1 MYALHFPAGMVR
13 LGQTRLAHHATEDSG
28 PMAYPHEWNFFERKT
43 DRERMW
49 ILLDTS
55 WLRRTADPKRP
66 WLVAVTVNTYGTSER
81 MAGKAALVSRI
92 VRFERGLEEFL
103 ERRHGA
109 VYVARLN
116 TESRL
121 EYYFYA
127 RDCVG
132 FAETAGAIERALVG
146 WRVHSICR
154 EDADWSFY
162 KYLEPNELERL
173 LIRNAVILESLQAR
187 GDTAAARVVSHRMR
201 FSSEA
206 SMASCLEAVRRSGY
220 REVEAG
226 RIDRVDEG
234 APAGAEA
241 AYQLVVCKK
250 HRLDLDTLNAVVRE
264 LYELA
269 SAERGHYVGW
279 GAALK
284 PGIWKRLGVFLKRIG
299 KPVLFVVLAVLLTAA
314 TAIGSR
320 FVHDRLRDGKA
331 APEGNAGYAAPAVP
345 HAATVVSEGAGT
357 TSAGSGVSGRDIPP
371 SRR

>member
-1 MYALHFPAGMVR
+1 MVR
-13 LGQTRLAHHATEDSG
+13 LGQTRLAHHATEDTG

-55 WLRRTADPKRP
+55 WMRRTADPERP
-66 WLVAVTVNTYGTSER
+66 WLVAVTVNTYGTSDR
-81 MAGKAALVSRI
+81 TTGKAALVSRI

-127 RDCVG
+127 RDCEG
-132 FAETAGAIERALVG
+132 FAETAAAIDRALAG

-154 EDADWSFY
+154 PDEEWGFY
-162 KYLEPNELERL
+162 KYLEPNELERH

-201 FSSEA
+201 FPSEA
-206 SMASCLEAVRRSGY
+206 SMLSCLESVRRSGY
-220 REVEAG
+220 REVEFG
-226 RIDRVDEG
+226 RVDRADEG
-234 APAGAEA
+234 RQAGDEA

-269 SAERGHYVGW
+269 SAERGQYVGW

-284 PGIWKRLGVFLKRIG
+284 PGWWKRAGLFLKKIG
-299 KPVLFVVLAVLLTAA
+299 KPALFVLLAILLTAA

-320 FVHDRLRDGKA
+320 FMHDHLRDGKEVPSGKTGFA
-331 APEGNAGYAAPAVP
+331 SFAVFHATASVIPEDV
-345 HAATVVSEGAGT
+345 GT
-357 TSAGSGVSGRDIPP
+357 RSAGIGVSGRDMRP
-371 SRR
+371 SRQ